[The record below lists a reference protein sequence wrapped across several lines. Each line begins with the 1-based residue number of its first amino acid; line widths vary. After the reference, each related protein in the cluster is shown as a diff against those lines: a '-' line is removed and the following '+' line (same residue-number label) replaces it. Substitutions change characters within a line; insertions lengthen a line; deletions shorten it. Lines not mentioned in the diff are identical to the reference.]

1 MAISNKPLVWLPFAA
16 GGMIAALLLPAVMLV
31 VLADSLGL
39 LAPEALG
46 HARVHAFAAH
56 PLAVLALFG
65 AIAAVLWHAAHR
77 LRMTAQDLGVRAA
90 TPRRWLARGCY
101 LMAALATLG
110 LAAVLLGL

>member
-46 HARVHAFAAH
+46 HGRVHAFASH
-56 PLAVLALFG
+56 PLAALVLFG
-65 AIAAVLWHAAHR
+65 TIAAVLWHAAHR
-77 LRMTAQDLGVRAA
+77 LRMTAQDLGVRGAGA
-90 TPRRWLARGCY
+90 RRWLARGCY
-101 LMAALATLG
+101 LLAALATLG
-110 LAAVLLGL
+110 LAAVLVGL